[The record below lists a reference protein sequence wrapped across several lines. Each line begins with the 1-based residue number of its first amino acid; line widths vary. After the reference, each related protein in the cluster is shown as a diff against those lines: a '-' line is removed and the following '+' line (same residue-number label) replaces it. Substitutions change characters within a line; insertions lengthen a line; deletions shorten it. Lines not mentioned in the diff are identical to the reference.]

1 MFGWATA
8 VVTILGAGLVMAR
21 HLRRQRTEFESLRDA
36 VTETLI
42 ELRQLAPRQS
52 EGALDDPVEI
62 EGDYHMVNNLG
73 RLNVLLDQLNGLLHG
88 TGEVADVPERRPI
101 FFGEE
106 WPPPP
111 GGAPDFDSPEE
122 FKKFDMMGPISDEEL
137 EETDWDLLFK
147 RIQTDNDMDEA

>member
-1 MFGWATA
+1 MLGWATA
-8 VVTILGAGLVMAR
+8 VVAILGAGLVMTR

-52 EGALDDPVEI
+52 EDALDDPVEVD
-62 EGDYHMVNNLG
+62 GDYHMVNNLG

-106 WPPPP
+106 WPPLP